1 MNILIDTNALLRMID
16 VANPL
21 PAQSHSVIAEEN
33 VFLSIASPWE
43 MTIKHSIGKLT
54 LRDSV
59 QTIIENHTDILTL
72 LPITMRHIEVLA
84 TLPHHHRDLFDRI
97 MIAQAL
103 TENLTVVSSDAAF
116 DIYGVR
122 RVWE

>member
-21 PAQSHSVIAEEN
+21 PAKAHSVMAAGDL
-33 VFLSIASPWE
+33 FLSIASPWE
-43 MTIKHSIGKLT
+43 MTIKHSLGKLT

-72 LPITMRHIEVLA
+72 LPITMRHIEVLS
-84 TLPHHHRDLFDRI
+84 TLPHHHRDPFDRI

-103 TENLTVVSSDAAF
+103 TENLTVVSSDTAF
-116 DIYGVR
+116 DMYRVT

>member
-1 MNILIDTNALLRMID
+1 
-16 VANPL
+16 
-21 PAQSHSVIAEEN
+21 
-33 VFLSIASPWE
+33 

-84 TLPHHHRDLFDRI
+84 TLPLHHRDPFDRI

-116 DIYGVR
+116 DMYGVT
-122 RVWE
+122 RVWEVGKGHYFDNDQHKKPVKFVLAGFCVFTA